1 MTDTIY
7 AASTAPG
14 RAAVAVVRISGPA
27 AAKAGAALA
36 GALPKPRRA
45 GLRTLSTPQGEP
57 IDRGLVLWFPGPGSY
72 TGEDLVE
79 FHVHG
84 GPAVVAGLLEALAG
98 QELRLA
104 EPGEFTRRAF
114 ERGKLDLAQ
123 AEGVADLIEAETAAQ
138 RRQALDQL
146 GGRMSHIQA
155 RWREALIEAQAI
167 FEAAVDFPDEEIP
180 ADVLAR
186 AEGPLRQ
193 LRDEV
198 GAALADVGRGERI
211 REGWRVAL
219 VGAPNAGKSTL
230 LNALAGREAAIVTA
244 TPGTTRDIIEVPLQ
258 LAGYKA
264 LLADTAGLRE
274 TGDEIEAEG
283 VRRARAW
290 AEGAALRLFLVD
302 GSAQAADLASAGLL
316 RPGDLMVVS
325 KADLP
330 PGPAADAAAAEAERR
345 GLTLVRL
352 SAHRVEDVDA
362 LIARLAERAVAD
374 LGGAEPP
381 AATRQRHRELLG
393 EALERLDSA
402 LAHGEAPEL
411 AAEDVRLAARALD
424 RITGRIHPED
434 VLDRVFASFCIG
446 K

>member
-1 MTDTIY
+1 MSATIY

-14 RAAVAVVRISGPA
+14 RAAVAVVRISGPEA
-27 AAKAGAALA
+27 APAASALA
-36 GALPKPRRA
+36 GALPQPRRA
-45 GLRTLSTPQGEP
+45 ALRTLSTPQGEP
-57 IDRGLVLWFPGPGSY
+57 IDRGLVLWFQGPASY

-98 QELRLA
+98 QGLRLA

-123 AEGVADLIEAETAAQ
+123 AEGIADLIEAETAAQ

-146 GGRMSHIQA
+146 GGRMSHAQA
-155 RWREALIEAQAI
+155 RWRADLIEAQAI

-180 ADVLAR
+180 ADVLRR
-186 AEGPLRQ
+186 AEAPLRR
-193 LRDEV
+193 LYDEV
-198 GAALADVGRGERI
+198 TAALDDVRRGERI

-258 LAGYKA
+258 LVGYKA
-264 LLADTAGLRE
+264 LVADTAGLRE
-274 TGDEIEAEG
+274 TRDEIEAEG

-302 GSAQAADLASAGLL
+302 GAADVADFSNADLL
-316 RPGDLMVVS
+316 EPGDLMVIS

-330 PGPAADAAAAEAERR
+330 AGAAAAAAEREAARR
-345 GLTLVRL
+345 DIELVRL
-352 SAHRVEDVDA
+352 SAHQGGQVDA
-362 LIARLAERAVAD
+362 LIRQLLLDPRVDRHAIG
-374 LGGAEPP
+374 LGCE
-381 AATRQRHRELLG
+381 T
-393 EALERLDSA
+393 
-402 LAHGEAPEL
+402 
-411 AAEDVRLAARALD
+411 
-424 RITGRIHPED
+424 
-434 VLDRVFASFCIG
+434 
-446 K
+446 